1 MLYVSS
7 IVKLTFISVVC
18 WLFGEFHS
26 AAAVVVVVC
35 VVGRWYF
42 VSSSH

>member
-7 IVKLTFISVVC
+7 IVKLMFISVVC
-18 WLFGEFHS
+18 WEFRS
-26 AAAVVVVVC
+26 AVVVVVVVC
-35 VVGRWYF
+35 VVGGWYV

>member
-7 IVKLTFISVVC
+7 IVKLMFISVVC
-18 WLFGEFHS
+18 WEFRS
-26 AAAVVVVVC
+26 AVVVVVVC
-35 VVGRWYF
+35 VVGGWYV

>member
-7 IVKLTFISVVC
+7 IVKLMFISVVC
-18 WLFGEFHS
+18 WEFRS
-26 AAAVVVVVC
+26 AVVVVVC
-35 VVGRWYF
+35 VVGGWYV

>member
-18 WLFGEFHS
+18 WLLGEFHS
-26 AAAVVVVVC
+26 AVVVVC
-35 VVGRWYF
+35 VVGGWYV